1 MVLPPTIGAAEPSII
16 VPLIELDADCNETS
30 PACSTGFSRYCALPC
45 TTTEAQASKSIFKS
59 FVWPEPTVKLP
70 PAICPDGI
78 LIPVCVS
85 DESCNAC
92 GVLEGSLVSIRQ
104 FATLPHLLLFPLALF
119 GATTTRICWY
129 VPGSISAGPSM
140 ARRPWC
146 ATPSKSTSSGVSF
159 NPEARPNQRA

>member
-1 MVLPPTIGAAEPSII
+1 VNSRIATRPFVALIHPSTRVQSACSSATTVLPATIRCAEPSII

-30 PACSTGFSRYCALPC
+30 PACRTGFNRYCPLPC

-59 FVWPEPTVKLP
+59 FVCPEPIVKLP

-104 FATLPHLLLFPLALF
+104 FATLPHLLLFP
-119 GATTTRICWY
+119 
-129 VPGSISAGPSM
+129 
-140 ARRPWC
+140 
-146 ATPSKSTSSGVSF
+146 
-159 NPEARPNQRA
+159 